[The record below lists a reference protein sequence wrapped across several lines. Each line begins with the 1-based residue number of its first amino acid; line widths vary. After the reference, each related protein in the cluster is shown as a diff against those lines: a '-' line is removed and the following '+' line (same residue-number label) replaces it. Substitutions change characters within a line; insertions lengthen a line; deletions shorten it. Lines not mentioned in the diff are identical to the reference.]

1 MPGKTLGKGGGG
13 ESVSG
18 REHFHSI
25 GKVWVRLL
33 AQPQSRGCFWET
45 AGTKEEDA
53 PQGRG
58 GDLPWELLL
67 KQPLSTHY
75 QVLPTY
81 VSGKIPNGRK
91 ETMNPEPEHSAL
103 RELSKHRLICK
114 RNREQ

>member
-1 MPGKTLGKGGGG
+1 MGQTPGTTS
-13 ESVSG
+13 ES
-18 REHFHSI
+18 
-25 GKVWVRLL
+25 
-33 AQPQSRGCFWET
+33 GCFWET

-91 ETMNPEPEHSAL
+91 ETINPEPEHFAL